1 MKSEERSV
9 SQVQVR
15 GSDEN
20 FEFVNKAEVE
30 EGRFI
35 TQIECVSGRGVTV
48 LGFDVANTLFPDESA
63 VGKSVLIK
71 GHEVEVVGVLFPMGS
86 FFWPR

>member
-1 MKSEERSV
+1 MAPPTRRKKSKKKLIV
-9 SQVQVR
+9 FLFLIVAV
-15 GSDEN
+15 
-20 FEFVNKAEVE
+20 
-30 EGRFI
+30 
-35 TQIECVSGRGVTV
+35 GVTV

-63 VGKSVLIK
+63 VGKSVRIK